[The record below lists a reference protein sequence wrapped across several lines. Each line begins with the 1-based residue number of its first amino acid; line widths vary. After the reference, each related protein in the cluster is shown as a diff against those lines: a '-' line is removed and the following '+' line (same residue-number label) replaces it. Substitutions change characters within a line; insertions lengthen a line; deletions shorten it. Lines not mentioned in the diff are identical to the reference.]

1 MKHKPGTFTGN
12 DEGVKFFAIYGVP
25 VLWRT
30 SENVRIRARAFG
42 VNGLWG
48 SRHESAFFDVRVFN
62 PYSPSNHRPTPAA
75 VYRRHEMEKRRSYEQ
90 RVREIEHSSF
100 TPLVFSAVG
109 GMGAAASVFYRRL
122 ASLLA
127 EKQAQT
133 YAKTIG
139 WLRCTLSFSLMRSAL
154 MCIRGARSTKKQPDR
169 PPALDTQIELAAAEG
184 RTIGSGPDLV

>member
-1 MKHKPGTFTGN
+1 MQHKTAN
-12 DEGVKFFAIYGVP
+12 VEEGAC
-25 VLWRT
+25 LD
-30 SENVRIRARAFG
+30 IRASGF
-42 VNGLWG
+42 WG

-62 PYSPSNHRPTPAA
+62 PYALSNHRPSPVA

-109 GMGAAASVFYRRL
+109 GMGAAASVFYKRL

-139 WLRCTLSFSLMRSAL
+139 WLRCTLSFSLMWSAL
-154 MCIRGARSTKKQPDR
+154 MCIRGACSTRKQPDR
-169 PPALDTQIELAAAEG
+169 PITLDTQIELAAAES
-184 RTIGSGPDLV
+184 RTIGS